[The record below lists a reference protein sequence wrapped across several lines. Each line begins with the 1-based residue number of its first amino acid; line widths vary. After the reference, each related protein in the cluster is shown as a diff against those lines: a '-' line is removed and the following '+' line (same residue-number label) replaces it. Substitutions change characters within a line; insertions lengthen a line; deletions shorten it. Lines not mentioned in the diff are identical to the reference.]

1 MEKFVRYIEGE
12 VERLYAT
19 FPQDPMILSDVLERE
34 HKAGER
40 CHICLKDDPQN
51 KKWETTA
58 TTRVYMEG

>member
-12 VERLYAT
+12 VEWLYAT

-51 KKWETTA
+51 KK
-58 TTRVYMEG
+58 